1 MLCPHCLAFTTT
13 MSQKIKTAVHGDLN
27 IRLMDLTPLVSA
39 TAFLFSAI
47 LVVIQL
53 RNVQRYRF
61 VAITAG
67 IFQAWQSADFME
79 AQLWIVHELS
89 ERSWSEFQEH
99 HGGKDGE
106 VAFMRVTGFYNRAGT
121 LVNLD
126 LVEPPVLLR
135 TIGVTAVSVWTKI
148 APLVPDARREHPA
161 FLLDFERMVPY

>member
-1 MLCPHCLAFTTT
+1 M
-13 MSQKIKTAVHGDLN
+13 
-27 IRLMDLTPLVSA
+27 RLMDLTPLVSA

-53 RNVQRYRF
+53 RNVRRDRF

-67 IFQAWQSADFME
+67 IFQVWQSADFMK

-161 FLLDFERMVPY
+161 FLLDFERMVPYCKTY